1 MKNGRWNI
9 SFRCTKEKKS
19 YEKEVEK
26 MEEKI
31 AKMKADGEDEYKIM
45 KQVRARDSL
54 PSHPKNLCAI
64 LQVTRTS
71 AKCVE
76 R

>member
-19 YEKEVEK
+19 YEKEV
-26 MEEKI
+26 EKI

-64 LQVTRTS
+64 LQITRTS

>member
-1 MKNGRWNI
+1 
-9 SFRCTKEKKS
+9 
-19 YEKEVEK
+19 

-64 LQVTRTS
+64 LQITRTS